1 MDRPGIEPSPS
12 RMLSGCDTTTPT
24 APELS
29 RPRVLKYLLRIAFSA
44 EGPEGAASHKSFA
57 SRACAGSREEKERN
71 QRSAP
76 AAERKTRGRT
86 GGPALLCPQREPTK
100 GVRRQQKGSK
110 KAGRAGRD
118 RASALKT
125 VPCRSRFWRDAQQ
138 TLSEKDQRRLGI
150 EPGLSRMLSGCDATT
165 PTAPELMRPRV
176 LNYLLGTAFR
186 AEALSRPARSASIL
200 PFCCRRTPFGW
211 CSLWANECGLAR
223 SASFLP
229 F

>member
-1 MDRPGIEPSPS
+1 M
-12 RMLSGCDTTTPT
+12 
-24 APELS
+24 
-29 RPRVLKYLLRIAFSA
+29 LKYLLRIAFSA

-125 VPCRSRFWRDAQQ
+125 VPCRC
-138 TLSEKDQRRLGI
+138 LSAFPGRARL
-150 EPGLSRMLSGCDATT
+150 
-165 PTAPELMRPRV
+165 PTAKRGHSNATLGTRPR
-176 LNYLLGTAFR
+176 R
-186 AEALSRPARSASIL
+186 SRLPAHS
-200 PFCCRRTPFGW
+200 FGS
-211 CSLWANECGLAR
+211 CSLRRSECGLQAR
-223 SASFLP
+223 WTRSCSCWSRP
-229 F
+229 GDR

>member
-1 MDRPGIEPSPS
+1 MGMDRPGIEPSPS

-24 APELS
+24 GPELS

-44 EGPEGAASHKSFA
+44 EAVQRERPATKASLPALAPAAERK
-57 SRACAGSREEKERN
+57 RKETKGN

-125 VPCRSRFWRDAQQ
+125 VPCRC
-138 TLSEKDQRRLGI
+138 LSAFPGRARL
-150 EPGLSRMLSGCDATT
+150 PTT
-165 PTAPELMRPRV
+165 KRGRWTDR
-176 LNYLLGTAFR
+176 
-186 AEALSRPARSASIL
+186 
-200 PFCCRRTPFGW
+200 
-211 CSLWANECGLAR
+211 
-223 SASFLP
+223 
-229 F
+229 

>member
-76 AAERKTRGRT
+76 AAERKTRLAHSENQPKECAGSRKEAKRPDERAVT
-86 GGPALLCPQREPTK
+86 ELQR
-100 GVRRQQKGSK
+100 
-110 KAGRAGRD
+110 
-118 RASALKT
+118 
-125 VPCRSRFWRDAQQ
+125 
-138 TLSEKDQRRLGI
+138 
-150 EPGLSRMLSGCDATT
+150 
-165 PTAPELMRPRV
+165 
-176 LNYLLGTAFR
+176 
-186 AEALSRPARSASIL
+186 
-200 PFCCRRTPFGW
+200 
-211 CSLWANECGLAR
+211 
-223 SASFLP
+223 
-229 F
+229 